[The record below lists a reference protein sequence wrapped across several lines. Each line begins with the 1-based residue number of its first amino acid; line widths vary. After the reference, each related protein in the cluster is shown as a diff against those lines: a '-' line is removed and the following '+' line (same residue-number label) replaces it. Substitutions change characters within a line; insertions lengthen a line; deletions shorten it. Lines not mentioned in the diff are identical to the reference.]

1 MLTESMPVN
10 EEIVERKTIVYKTL
24 VDPVVINVAGKK
36 LKNKLFVRFGFLK
49 SKPEEI
55 EFVSIDKYYEPYIL
69 INGEYTIDYYR
80 KCVYTVN
87 VDHKVRE
94 VILLNKK
101 FKPEKTKNTA
111 ARDYKMI
118 ELEGEERLLYE
129 DKASLILDKSGH
141 EVPFEEFP
149 SAPSEENPEKMLTEL
164 GEKAKKLE
172 IAPNADVDII
182 RSRIVK
188 RPKNIKRIVHELF
201 EVNERASIYT
211 PIYRVLF
218 KNVKT
223 GEVKVIEFDGVTSK
237 RIQRR

>member
-1 MLTESMPVN
+1 MPVN

-24 VDPVVINVAGKK
+24 VDPVVIKVAGKK

>member
-1 MLTESMPVN
+1 MPVN

-24 VDPVVINVAGKK
+24 VDAVVIKVAGEK

-49 SKPEEI
+49 SKPGEI

-69 INGEYTIDYYR
+69 INGKYTIDYYR
-80 KCVYTVN
+80 KCVYAVN

-94 VILLNKK
+94 VIILNKK
-101 FKPEKTKNTA
+101 FKPEQTRNA
-111 ARDYKMI
+111 ARGYKVI
-118 ELEGEERLLYE
+118 KLEGEERLLYE

-201 EVNERASIYT
+201 EVDERALIYT

-223 GEVKVIEFDGVTSK
+223 GEVKAIDFDGVTSK